1 MEGITQVTEFV
12 SYRTNRALT
21 FLIKCYYVDGK
32 EKQVMIRRRY
42 KDRSP
47 LAMLRVKAGY
57 TQAEAALIMQLG
69 TSLARYEH
77 GMHDITFGI
86 GEQMAKLY
94 KVSFEDI
101 RQAVIATKEA
111 AGRQTV
117 GKPFKIVPG
126 IVAL

>member
-1 MEGITQVTEFV
+1 
-12 SYRTNRALT
+12 
-21 FLIKCYYVDGK
+21 
-32 EKQVMIRRRY
+32 MIRRRY

-47 LAMLRVKAGY
+47 LAMLRVRAGY
-57 TQAEAALIMQLG
+57 TQAEAAVIMQLG

-77 GMHDITFGI
+77 GMHDVTFGI

-94 KVSFEDI
+94 KVSFEEI

-117 GKPFKIVPG
+117 GKPLRVMPG
-126 IVAL
+126 IASL